1 MYILNSKFFK
11 KNNKQKKVQKNKS
24 MDYILGAF
32 KMKEM
37 SDFLKRRNVDEKV
50 IENIGYVA
58 PAGSILFG
66 TNNQDSDRDYRGI
79 VIPTKEEIYGLKS
92 FEFSKIAEGEG
103 GINLKDD
110 LDIELY
116 SLKKFFNGLIDGNPI
131 EMEMLFVPEVTMVK
145 KDDILNEIFE
155 RKYEFISKKFIHR
168 YLSMNIGFVKKI
180 DSIPSNL
187 KNPLSK
193 KRIENFGFETKNA
206 SKALQHLYVL
216 DEYLETN
223 HLVLFRKE
231 KQKLLDIKNG
241 KYKKSEIVEEI
252 NFLTKKI
259 EEKKEFLQI
268 PIKSDYNNVNGMYI
282 NVVKKILGVC

>member
-1 MYILNSKFFK
+1 
-11 KNNKQKKVQKNKS
+11 V
-24 MDYILGAF
+24 DYTLGAF
-32 KMKEM
+32 EMKEM
-37 SDFLKRRNVDEKV
+37 NEFLKRRNVDEKV

-92 FEFSKIAEGEG
+92 FEFSKIAEGKG
-103 GINLKDD
+103 GINLKND

-131 EMEMLFVPEVTMVK
+131 EMEMLFVPEITMVK
-145 KDDILNEIFE
+145 KDEILNEIFE

-206 SKALQHLYVL
+206 SKALQHLYLL
-216 DEYLETN
+216 DEYLETSN
-223 HLVLFRKE
+223 LILFRKE

-241 KYKKSEIVEEI
+241 KYQKSEIVEEI
-252 NFLTKKI
+252 NFLTRKI
-259 EEKKEFLQI
+259 EEKKEFSQI
-268 PIKSDYNNVNGMYI
+268 PIKPDYNSVNGMYV